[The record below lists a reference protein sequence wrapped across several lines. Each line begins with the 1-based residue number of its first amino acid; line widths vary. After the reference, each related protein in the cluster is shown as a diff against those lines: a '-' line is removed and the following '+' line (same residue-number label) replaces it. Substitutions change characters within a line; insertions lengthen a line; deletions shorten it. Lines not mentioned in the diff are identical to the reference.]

1 MSYYDEKIKTFFKS
15 KGDYLYN
22 YRTNHYDH
30 LSITPIRDSYHRFLE
45 FKNVYLKYYRKK
57 TKSLK

>member
-1 MSYYDEKIKTFFKS
+1 MTKRLKLFVKS